1 MPFYEYVCSACG
13 AECELLRK
21 ISDPPATTCPTCQ
34 AEALVK
40 QVSAAGFRLKGGGW
54 YETDFKSDGKRN
66 LVSDEAAKPAEG
78 KVADANPTDAKPAE
92 AKPAEAKPK
101 DAGKSETPA
110 AAKPAA
116 PAKPAAGQSPT
127 PPKPAPAAPSGS

>member
-21 ISDPPATTCPTCQ
+21 ISDPPPTTCPACH

-54 YETDFKSDGKRN
+54 YETDFKADGKRN
-66 LVSDEAAKPAEG
+66 LVSDDAAKPAEG
-78 KVADANPTDAKPAE
+78 KAADAKPAE
-92 AKPAEAKPK
+92 AKPA
-101 DAGKSETPA
+101 DSGKSETPA

-116 PAKPAAGQSPT
+116 PAKPAAGKPPT